1 LSQDIAYLNEEGVL
15 IFNEKTDSNTINIIE
30 DNLIIDNTIDSEGY
44 LTLTNVEI
52 DEEGYIIIK

>member
-1 LSQDIAYLNEEGVL
+1 MKKLLLALL
-15 IFNEKTDSNTINIIE
+15 TFFLFINANALE
-30 DNLIIDNTIDSEGY
+30 VSSEIDEEGY